1 MKRALALGLIVVE
14 VVVAGYLT
22 WAHGSHHAVSCVA
35 GGGGC
40 ATVAASS
47 YAELFGVPIAALG
60 IVGALGALAVW
71 FWGDGLGAR
80 VAGFGL
86 AICGAL
92 FSAFLT
98 YLELFQIDAVCQ
110 WCVASAL
117 TWSALCL
124 VEGLRLHECL
134 SEEAGP

>member
-1 MKRALALGLIVVE
+1 MKRHLALGLIVAE
-14 VVVAGYLT
+14 VLVAGYLT
-22 WAHGSHHAVSCVA
+22 WAHGSHHTVACVS

-40 ATVAASS
+40 ATVASSS
-47 YAELFGVPIAALG
+47 YAELFGVPLATLGVVGAVAALA
-60 IVGALGALAVW
+60 IW
-71 FWGDGLGAR
+71 FWGEGLRAR

-98 YLELFQIDAVCQ
+98 YLELFQIDAICQ

-117 TWSALCL
+117 IWGALCL
-124 VEGLRLHECL
+124 VEGLRLNECL
-134 SEEAGP
+134 AEEIG